1 MCILLS
7 SLKKLTFPPPGW
19 CLMLSVDPILERTFF
34 RSGAETLLVG
44 RGGLETVLGL
54 VGALAV
60 VFLAS
65 AVVAEV
71 VVGLVAAGLG
81 LGRLVATPGK
91 VGALEAVV
99 EGVVALLFTAFPV
112 ALLGRLK
119 SATIITVIVE
129 GKGGKKMGQR
139 PFIQTSPKS

>member
-1 MCILLS
+1 M
-7 SLKKLTFPPPGW
+7 
-19 CLMLSVDPILERTFF
+19 
-34 RSGAETLLVG
+34 
-44 RGGLETVLGL
+44 LGL

-65 AVVAEV
+65 AVAVEVA
-71 VVGLVAAGLG
+71 VGLVAAGLV

-119 SATIITVIVE
+119 SATIIIATVGRKEEKDGSEAIYTNFLRVL
-129 GKGGKKMGQR
+129 KMYGGLFNKH
-139 PFIQTSPKS
+139 SPEQGAFDSDGN